1 MIKDFDAIDGT
12 EGPAAVR
19 ALISSLRSDDY
30 AAHLAVY
37 GALELFP
44 PAVLSQGT
52 IDAVPELLEIPPE
65 NSGEVLL
72 LVAAMLSEEELHAF
86 NVALGRL
93 EPATRERLTTLV
105 THHEQGEWLADDR
118 TLGRLRAE

>member
-1 MIKDFDAIDGT
+1 MIKDLDAIDGT

-19 ALISSLRSDDY
+19 ALIGSLRSDDY
-30 AAHLAVY
+30 TSHMAVY

-52 IDAVPELLEIPPE
+52 IDAVPELLEIPAE

-72 LVAAMLSEEELHAF
+72 LVAAMLNEEELHAF

-93 EPATRERLTTLV
+93 EPDARERLADLV
-105 THHEQGEWLADDR
+105 TRHEQGESLADDR